1 MYSSIFFKN
10 NETLVLCKVP
20 AAAVIKTSVKR
31 EKKWMFLHLQRE
43 QQTSPALDLA
53 FAWFGPFREN
63 QWGKI
68 GTSRFSLALL
78 LPKKTKKKD
87 ILGMCHFNDLSF

>member
-31 EKKWMFLHLQRE
+31 EKKWMFLHLQHE

-53 FAWFGPFREN
+53 FTWFGPFRKN

-78 LPKKTKKKD
+78 LFKKKKKT
-87 ILGMCHFNDLSF
+87 LWGCVTLMTCHL

>member
-1 MYSSIFFKN
+1 MYRSIFFKN

-43 QQTSPALDLA
+43 RQTSAALDLA
-53 FAWFGPFREN
+53 FARFGPFRKN

-68 GTSRFSLALL
+68 ATSRFSLVLF
-78 LPKKTKKKD
+78 LPKKKKE
-87 ILGMCHFNDLSF
+87 GHFGNVSL